1 MYNKWYDQAQ
11 VSTVIVHFQ
20 NPYTYTINV
29 VMYHHGAIDVGH
41 ESSLQLCCDLET
53 RIPVGPS
60 ESVVGT
66 STSTSELNCHVH
78 MHWPDSIKL

>member
-11 VSTVIVHFQ
+11 VSTFIVHFQ

-53 RIPVGPS
+53 RIPVGRYLVCI
-60 ESVVGT
+60 SVVGI
-66 STSTSELNCHVH
+66 CGWH
-78 MHWPDSIKL
+78 